1 MRNLSN
7 FDPEVLF
14 SLYEDAENLTPFL
27 YRVFSQQITIK
38 TANKNIQP
46 KFFSFMSS
54 NTDYL
59 FEYCHVLIFYERV
72 TQDQILHDFN
82 PVNAQNKLLA
92 EMRES
97 EQFKSQTNVRTGSNV
112 EEDCKYGN
120 RELHRKAQ
128 EHA

>member
-1 MRNLSN
+1 
-7 FDPEVLF
+7 
-14 SLYEDAENLTPFL
+14 
-27 YRVFSQQITIK
+27 
-38 TANKNIQP
+38 
-46 KFFSFMSS
+46 MSS